1 MNLRKNTV
9 WGLCC
14 MLLASF
20 SMTSC
25 LGDSVV
31 YEYSS
36 DATVHAFE
44 LDNVLGVNYK
54 FTIDHGAGKIYNMD
68 SLPVQ
73 SDTIIDRILIKTL
86 SIMNYATVKSSD
98 GLDSLLSISDSL
110 DLRGTMEIL
119 PDGTPGKPFT
129 FKVWAPD
136 GIHTKEYQLSVRVHQ
151 QHADSLSWG
160 ERPVASGFTSMRG
173 QQKAVILNDRI
184 LVYYD
189 DQNTRVASASIS
201 NPADWA
207 ELTVSGLPAD
217 FDCSSVLVYNGKVY
231 TTTAGGEIYY
241 SDNGTVWVKHEG
253 LSQQNVFGLLVAFPY
268 LQSGP
273 GYYNG
278 IGGVSALLRAEDG
291 SLCFARSDVDA
302 TSWKETGEKI
312 PEGFPTDRLSS
323 FLYQN
328 NLGVN
333 MALVTGNMAG
343 EQIAV
348 SDTSTVVWTTTDG
361 LAWYPLH
368 TESEFDCPKL
378 KNPSVMYYGG
388 QFYIFGS
395 EFNGFYRSK
404 DGLVWEEVKE
414 RFMFPVSIR
423 GKASEYSTVVD
434 ENNFIWIMRDT
445 PCEVW
450 RGRLNELGFQVR

>member
-9 WGLCC
+9 WGFCC

-25 LGDSVV
+25 LGDSVE

-44 LDNVLGVNYK
+44 LDDVLGVNYK

-98 GLDSLLSISDSL
+98 GLDSLLSVADSL

-151 QHADSLSWG
+151 QHGDSLSWG
-160 ERPVASGFTSMRG
+160 ERPVASDFTTLRG
-173 QQKAVILNDRI
+173 KQKAVLLDDRI

-189 DQNTRVASASIS
+189 KQNTRVASASVS
-201 NPADWA
+201 TPSDWT

-217 FDCSSVLVYNGKVY
+217 FDCSSVLAYNGKVY
-231 TTTAGGEIYY
+231 TTTSGGEIYC
-241 SDNGTVWVKHEG
+241 SDNGTVWSKNDG
-253 LSQQNVFGLLVAFPY
+253 LSQRNVFGLLAAFPGS
-268 LQSGP
+268 QSGSD
-273 GYYNG
+273 YYNG
-278 IGGVSALLRAEDG
+278 VEGVSALLRAEDG
-291 SLCFARSDVDA
+291 SLCFAKSDA
-302 TSWKETGEKI
+302 AAMNWEKTGEKM
-312 PEGFPTDRLSS
+312 PDSFPTDRLSS
-323 FLYQN
+323 FLYKN

-343 EQIAV
+343 EQVAAN
-348 SDTSTVVWTTTDG
+348 DTSTVVWTTTDG
-361 LAWYPLH
+361 LAWYPLR
-368 TESEFDCPKL
+368 TESEYDCPRL
-378 KNPSVMYYGG
+378 KNPSVMYYGE
-388 QFYIFGS
+388 QFYLFGS

-414 RFMFPVSIR
+414 KFMMPASIR
-423 GKASEYSTVVD
+423 GKASEYSMVVD

-450 RGRLNELGFQVR
+450 RGRLNELGFQMR